1 MRPRPLETQIRRSA
15 AARRQ
20 ATAAAALLLLTAGL
34 SCSADQPPP
43 FCTISRAT
51 YAARYQLVSGQG
63 ACANLKGEVLG
74 GQAYL
79 ADPDKP
85 GDRGSVALQS
95 EALGTR
101 LQAGEAVT
109 PPAVDADASHKPYA
123 YGKFTAD
130 TPDGAH
136 VCTVPTLDD
145 AQLVQAAFTGPPG
158 PMGAA
163 GVMYPATNVKYH
175 FSNVRSYVTA
185 ASTGVVIGGDL
196 DYTLDGC
203 TAKYQVVAIAPKVG
217 CAGKDGKADQSI
229 CDTDPN
235 LNPDVAILC
244 EPTTLLCVPA
254 KDFPSAK
261 VSQ

>member
-1 MRPRPLETQIRRSA
+1 MRLRPIETRF
-15 AARRQ
+15 ARALPARHRHV
-20 ATAAAALLLLTAGL
+20 AGAALLLLSIGI

-63 ACANLKGEVLG
+63 PCAMLKGEVLG

-79 ADPDKP
+79 AVPDQP
-85 GDRGSVALQS
+85 GDKGSVALQS
-95 EALGTR
+95 EALGIR
-101 LQAGEAVT
+101 RQAGEALDPKV
-109 PPAVDADASHKPYA
+109 VDPDMTHNLYA
-123 YGKFTAD
+123 HGKFTSD

-145 AQLVQAAFTGPPG
+145 AQMVQAAFTGPMEMNMPG
-158 PMGAA
+158 T
-163 GVMYPATNVKYH
+163 MYPAINVRYH
-175 FSNVRSYVTA
+175 WSNVRSYVTA
-185 ASTGVVIGGDL
+185 ASTGVVIGGEL

-203 TAKYQVVAIAPKVG
+203 TAKYNVVAIAPKVT
-217 CAGKDGKADQSI
+217 CDKDGAADQSI

-244 EPTTLLCVPA
+244 EPTTHLCVPA
-254 KDFPSAK
+254 NDFPSPKARK
-261 VSQ
+261 